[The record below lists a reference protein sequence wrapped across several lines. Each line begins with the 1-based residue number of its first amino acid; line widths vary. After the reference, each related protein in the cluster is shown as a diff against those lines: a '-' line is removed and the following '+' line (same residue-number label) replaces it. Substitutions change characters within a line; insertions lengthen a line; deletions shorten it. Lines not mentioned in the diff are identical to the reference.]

1 MGHSRIIAKMS
12 SLQRSGKLED
22 GGLERLSSKVA
33 AEADYLKRF
42 QAGQVETKKSV
53 FQQVRSEYPFIGF
66 IQWELKQIKAFEST
80 KYPFGYIFT

>member
-66 IQWELKQIKAFEST
+66 IQWELKQIKAFESK
-80 KYPFGYIFT
+80 KYPFCYIFT